1 MFVAWNMTWT
11 HCESYWD
18 LDFQPSESSGG
29 QPVALEGSVFGVQFW
44 DGTLLTQE
52 FSSAVLGWYF
62 ISGFFT
68 CSFGMA
74 PSELNTFHPQV
85 FQLQFCDGAFQL
97 NIFHPHPQIFYLQ
110 FWDGTF

>member
-11 HCESYWD
+11 HCEVYWD
-18 LDFQPSESSGG
+18 LDFEPSET
-29 QPVALEGSVFGVQFW
+29 VAGSQWHWGGSVFGLQFW

-52 FSSAVLGWYF
+52 FASAVLGWYF

-74 PSELNTFHPQV
+74 PSELNIFHPQV
-85 FQLQFCDGAFQL
+85 FQLQFCDGAV
-97 NIFHPHPQIFYLQ
+97 
-110 FWDGTF
+110 

>member
-1 MFVAWNMTWT
+1 MKVIGIWIFNLLKAVAGSQWHWR
-11 HCESYWD
+11 
-18 LDFQPSESSGG
+18 
-29 QPVALEGSVFGVQFW
+29 GSVFGLQFW

-62 ISGFFT
+62 ISGCFT

-85 FQLQFCDGAFQL
+85 FQLQFCDGAF
-97 NIFHPHPQIFYLQ
+97 
-110 FWDGTF
+110 